1 MVWVKLVLSP
11 VHHPTLQAGLSGDQ
25 WQRSLQ
31 LLVQLERA
39 AARGAS
45 CLLSALLP
53 LPLACGT
60 TLNHVPCAC
69 HRHTGIASGGT
80 VAVLLL
86 LRYHVHFCTLS
97 TSISFERPLCTP
109 PPAPS
114 GGSPKPRPGIYT
126 AAMGALRRKGLW
138 EQASALL
145 SMAEDGGPCET
156 ASGRLPSSLLQA
168 FNP

>member
-1 MVWVKLVLSP
+1 MKLVLSP

-109 PPAPS
+109 PPRPLWRLSQASS
-114 GGSPKPRPGIYT
+114 GHLHRSDGSS
-126 AAMGALRRKGLW
+126 AAEGALGTSLGLAFHGRRRRPLRDC
-138 EQASALL
+138 ERPPSFFLAASL
-145 SMAEDGGPCET
+145 
-156 ASGRLPSSLLQA
+156 
-168 FNP
+168 